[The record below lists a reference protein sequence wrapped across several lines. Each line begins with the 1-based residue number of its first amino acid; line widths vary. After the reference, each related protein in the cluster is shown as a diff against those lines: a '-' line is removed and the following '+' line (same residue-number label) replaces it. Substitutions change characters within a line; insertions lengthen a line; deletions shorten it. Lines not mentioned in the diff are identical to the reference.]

1 MTFKKTV
8 KIFSILLLIFIPL
21 TTSSVSARSQ
31 VSPFAVESGTAG
43 IAKLFIHDDRST
55 IWWSYSPN
63 VSEGYYFTGLV
74 TVTFSKGRNR
84 VYAVSGENAIGN
96 SVSGTVETSRIKSV
110 TFSGTAFFD
119 SGAISTFNIIEQK
132 SYYGGGSGMRTPTP
146 ETNAYIK

>member
-1 MTFKKTV
+1 M
-8 KIFSILLLIFIPL
+8 

-31 VSPFAVESGTAG
+31 VSPFAVESGPAG

-74 TVTFSKGRNR
+74 TVTFSKGRNH

-96 SVSGTVETSRIKSV
+96 SVSGTVETGRIKSV
-110 TFSGTAFFD
+110 TFSGTAFFN
-119 SGAISTFNIIEQK
+119 SGKRASFNIIEQK
-132 SYYGGGSGMRTPTP
+132 SYYGGGSGMGTPTP

>member
-1 MTFKKTV
+1 M
-8 KIFSILLLIFIPL
+8 

-31 VSPFAVESGTAG
+31 VSPFAVESGPAG
-43 IAKLFIHDDRST
+43 IAKLFIHDDRSM

-74 TVTFSKGRNR
+74 TVTFSKGRNH

-96 SVSGTVETSRIKSV
+96 SVSGTVETGRIKSV
-110 TFSGTAFFD
+110 TFSGTAFFN
-119 SGAISTFNIIEQK
+119 SGKRASFNIIEQK
-132 SYYGGGSGMRTPTP
+132 SYYGGGSGMGTPTP